1 MYLSFFL
8 SCRETVL
15 VLKSQS
21 KPMKGTLDPNGM
33 SFDRSQGMP
42 SLVLISSTSLVEY
55 AYSLLRGSLRLA
67 GRLLM
72 V

>member
-55 AYSLLRGSLRLA
+55 AY
-67 GRLLM
+67 
-72 V
+72 